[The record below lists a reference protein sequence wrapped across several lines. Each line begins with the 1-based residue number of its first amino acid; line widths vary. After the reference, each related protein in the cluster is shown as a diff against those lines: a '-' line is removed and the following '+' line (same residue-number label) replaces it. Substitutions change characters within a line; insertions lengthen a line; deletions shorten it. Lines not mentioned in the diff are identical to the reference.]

1 MKDIEIKQLVGK
13 RIKQYRQKNALTQFR
28 LGELVD
34 INQRQIALI
43 ESGKS
48 FPSLA
53 TLVNLSNVFNCKIAD
68 LFEMGNTTPEKDLKE
83 LLKQEIEKADYN
95 DCKRL
100 YSVMKSFMN
109 I

>member
-1 MKDIEIKQLVGK
+1 MKDIEIKELVGK
-13 RIKQYRQKNALTQFR
+13 KIKKYRQKNNLTQFR

-48 FPSLA
+48 FPSLP
-53 TLVNLSNVFNCKIAD
+53 TLANFADVFHCSIAD
-68 LFEMGNTTPEKDLKE
+68 FFEVETITSERELKE
-83 LLKQEIEKADYN
+83 LLKQEIEKACFD

-100 YSVMKSFMN
+100 YTIMKSFM
-109 I
+109 II